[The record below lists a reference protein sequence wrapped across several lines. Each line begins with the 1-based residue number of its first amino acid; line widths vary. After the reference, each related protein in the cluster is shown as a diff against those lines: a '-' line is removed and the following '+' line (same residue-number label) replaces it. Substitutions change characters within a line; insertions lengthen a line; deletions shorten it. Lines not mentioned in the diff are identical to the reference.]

1 MKGRIMERQIVEQWL
16 NNLKNY
22 WYNKDIKNAVSLFE
36 KTSFYQETPFME
48 HYKSIV
54 EIND

>member
-1 MKGRIMERQIVEQWL
+1 MNKQFAEQWL
-16 NNLKNY
+16 NKLKNY
-22 WYNKDIKNAVSLFE
+22 WYNKDIENAVSLFE

-48 HYKSIV
+48 PYKSIV